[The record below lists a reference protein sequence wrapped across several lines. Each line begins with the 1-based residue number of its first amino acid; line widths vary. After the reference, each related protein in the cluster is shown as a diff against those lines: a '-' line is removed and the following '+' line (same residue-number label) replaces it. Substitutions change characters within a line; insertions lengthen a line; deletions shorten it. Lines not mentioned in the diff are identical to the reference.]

1 MSKLLSDLPKSVLFA
16 AAALF
21 FVILCAGGGVTLLL
35 ITGQEQDYPFG
46 EVVED
51 IGRCG
56 ETEYLQRGRSVRVER
71 YRCVLT
77 QDNTNEI
84 YIWYIR
90 QGYTPR
96 NGGLVIESYQDRFI
110 PILQIERIYTIDQ
123 KDGTTMIRIYD
134 DTTVRAP

>member
-1 MSKLLSDLPKSVLFA
+1 MNKLRSELSTPVLTA

-21 FVILCAGGGVTLLL
+21 CLLLCAGSGVTLLL
-35 ITGQEQDYPFG
+35 LSGQAQDYPFG
-46 EVVED
+46 EVVEGS
-51 IGRCG
+51 GRCG
-56 ETEYLQRGRSVRVER
+56 ATEYVQRGRSVRIER

-77 QDNTNEI
+77 QDTSNQI
-84 YIWYIR
+84 FVWYIE

-96 NGGLVIESYQDRFI
+96 NGGLVLESYQDQLI
-110 PILQIERIYTIDQ
+110 PVLQIERIYTIDQ

>member
-1 MSKLLSDLPKSVLFA
+1 MKKIRSELPNSVLIA

-21 FVILCAGGGVTLLL
+21 FVLLCAGGGVTLLL
-35 ITGQEQDYPFG
+35 LSNHEQDYPFG
-46 EVVED
+46 EVVEGS
-51 IGRCG
+51 GRCG
-56 ETEYLQRGRSVRVER
+56 STEYFQRGRSVRVER

-77 QDNTNEI
+77 QDDANEI
-84 YIWYIR
+84 FVWYIR

-96 NGGLVIESYQDRFI
+96 NGGLVFESYQDSLI
-110 PILQIERIYTIDQ
+110 PVLQIERIYTIDQ